1 MSSYEAAISKGR
13 LPFERGIK
21 LSYDDELRKAVIMD
35 LMANFRLD
43 IKAIEKEFKINFKE
57 YFKEDLKALEEYKE
71 FIDLSENFIL
81 VNETGVLLIRNIAMC
96 FDAYMKNISED
107 KKVFSKTV

>member
-1 MSSYEAAISKGR
+1 
-13 LPFERGIK
+13 
-21 LSYDDELRKAVIMD
+21 
-35 LMANFRLD
+35 
-43 IKAIEKEFKINFKE
+43 
-57 YFKEDLKALEEYKE
+57 E

>member
-1 MSSYEAAISKGR
+1 
-13 LPFERGIK
+13 
-21 LSYDDELRKAVIMD
+21 
-35 LMANFRLD
+35 
-43 IKAIEKEFKINFKE
+43 
-57 YFKEDLKALEEYKE
+57 LEEYKD
-71 FIDLSENFIL
+71 FINFDENFIK